1 METAKNITN
10 NSQKKMPYIN
20 MDSPDLKKE
29 LQKMDEIIKKIKF
42 PLVTK

>member
-1 METAKNITN
+1 MEKSKHTTR
-10 NSQKKMPYIN
+10 SKMPYIN

-42 PLVTK
+42 PLASK